1 MNHPR
6 VTQEERMHIYRWR
19 QEGRTQGEIARRLNR
34 SPGTISR
41 ELFRNRGL
49 KGYRPKQAHEKAR
62 ARTKRPGPRR
72 LTQEIIRDAEKHLRD
87 GWTPAIISGRARL
100 EGRPHVCKETLYKHV
115 YADAKRGGK
124 LWTYLPR
131 SHRRR
136 RRRCPRM
143 DGRGRGRA
151 SPINAE

>member
-49 KGYRPKQAHEKAR
+49 KGYRPKQADFQA
-62 ARTKRPGPRR
+62 
-72 LTQEIIRDAEKHLRD
+72 
-87 GWTPAIISGRARL
+87 
-100 EGRPHVCKETLYKHV
+100 
-115 YADAKRGGK
+115 
-124 LWTYLPR
+124 
-131 SHRRR
+131 
-136 RRRCPRM
+136 
-143 DGRGRGRA
+143 
-151 SPINAE
+151 